1 MAHPDEQTTSSDA
14 LELRSLVLIAIR
26 RRWIIAVACLAY
38 VVANVGWVLTQ
49 PRTYRAD
56 AALVSRE
63 DAALPASLQ
72 ALSGSGLL
80 AGMGGSSLQTH
91 EELISDPRLVRQALA
106 RLGVEMSEKD
116 FATFMSRDFSI
127 NLPVGASVLKVQ
139 VKDENPGRAADYA
152 NAIADEY
159 LEQLRNK
166 SRSSASEAAAYVQ
179 EQLDTIGA
187 QILETEE
194 VREDYK
200 LQAGIADVQAQV
212 EAAVSR
218 LADLES
224 EAVRARAGKAAA
236 EQSRGRYREQLEAI
250 DETYVASSVIARNP
264 LVTDLEQKLADL
276 VVEYQG
282 AKATYGPEHAEVK
295 RIEGSM
301 NQTRDELAAAVE
313 NLVSQTVEAP
323 NPVHQQLYEDL
334 ARAEATTLAEGAR
347 EQALQSVAGQL
358 RSELSAL
365 PIHEKALGAME
376 RETRLL
382 TEVYIALFKHYH
394 ETKLMEIMARVD
406 LRIQYPAEPPTRP
419 TPRGLGVKLIVSTV
433 MGLLLGALLAGLAE
447 ALDRRVRCD
456 TDATEAL
463 GLPVLGR
470 IPWLRKARRAEAVL
484 TDPAYQE
491 AVRRLRA
498 ALMLNLGGAGGKA
511 VLIAGA
517 TNCEGRSVLA
527 AALGESIAAAGRRVV
542 LVDAAAES
550 PTLHSYLG
558 VEAQAGWW
566 DAAAGRG
573 NAASLV
579 QATGKPNLDLL
590 PAGSEPVDPDALAS
604 SEVAR
609 GIIDSLRATHDLVI
623 VDTSPMEQDSVAAL
637 LSGSCD
643 HGLVVVREGH
653 SCRGMVHNLW
663 HHLNHSDGW
672 ALGLALVAPRGRTPR
687 R

>member
-1 MAHPDEQTTSSDA
+1 
-14 LELRSLVLIAIR
+14 
-26 RRWIIAVACLAY
+26 
-38 VVANVGWVLTQ
+38 
-49 PRTYRAD
+49 
-56 AALVSRE
+56 
-63 DAALPASLQ
+63 
-72 ALSGSGLL
+72 
-80 AGMGGSSLQTH
+80 
-91 EELISDPRLVRQALA
+91 
-106 RLGVEMSEKD
+106 
-116 FATFMSRDFSI
+116 
-127 NLPVGASVLKVQ
+127 
-139 VKDENPGRAADYA
+139 
-152 NAIADEY
+152 
-159 LEQLRNK
+159 
-166 SRSSASEAAAYVQ
+166 
-179 EQLDTIGA
+179 
-187 QILETEE
+187 
-194 VREDYK
+194 
-200 LQAGIADVQAQV
+200 
-212 EAAVSR
+212 
-218 LADLES
+218 
-224 EAVRARAGKAAA
+224 
-236 EQSRGRYREQLEAI
+236 
-250 DETYVASSVIARNP
+250 
-264 LVTDLEQKLADL
+264 
-276 VVEYQG
+276 
-282 AKATYGPEHAEVK
+282 
-295 RIEGSM
+295 
-301 NQTRDELAAAVE
+301 
-313 NLVSQTVEAP
+313 
-323 NPVHQQLYEDL
+323 
-334 ARAEATTLAEGAR
+334 
-347 EQALQSVAGQL
+347 
-358 RSELSAL
+358 
-365 PIHEKALGAME
+365 
-376 RETRLL
+376 
-382 TEVYIALFKHYH
+382 
-394 ETKLMEIMARVD
+394 MEIMARVD